1 MSIKSIEI
9 MTTENL
15 ISWLKVL
22 NDGYAKPDL
31 TKSTTGTGTGTVRE
45 TKNFMPFIMAINSKL
60 CELSGVDCP
69 EITEIL
75 KNNSKNER

>member
-1 MSIKSIEI
+1 MSIQSTEI
-9 MTTENL
+9 MTTDSL
-15 ISWLKVL
+15 INWLRVL

-31 TKSTTGTGTGTVRE
+31 TKSVTGTGTGTVRE
-45 TKNFMPFIMAINSKL
+45 TKNFMPFIMAINSRL

-75 KNNSKNER
+75 KNNNKNER